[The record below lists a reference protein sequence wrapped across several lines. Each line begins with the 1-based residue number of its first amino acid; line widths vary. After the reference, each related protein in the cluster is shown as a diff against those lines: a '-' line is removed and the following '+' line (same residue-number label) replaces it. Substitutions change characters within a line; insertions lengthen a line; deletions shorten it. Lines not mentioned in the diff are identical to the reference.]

1 MPYNPCNH
9 QMEEPSVTIP
19 LSQYTE
25 MVRRIQMLED
35 QAEIDRL
42 QRELDALEAK
52 RVEAIHR
59 MFAAENKLKEAGIE

>member
-25 MVRRIQMLED
+25 MVKHIQLLED
-35 QAEIDRL
+35 QAEIDRMKH
-42 QRELDALEAK
+42 EMDSLEAR
-52 RVEAIHR
+52 RVEAVHR
-59 MFAAENKLKEAGIE
+59 LFAAEEKLKEAGIE